1 MIMKNNLSNLL
12 KSLALFCAVVLLS
25 NHESNAQE
33 HGIYELNASSQ
44 FSRASASKSK
54 TSDTRTEFYNL
65 SQKLHSTAYLA
76 NNKLKNTYGDGDVVK
91 LTLDDVASLNL
102 VKQDTGNYENVEL
115 ITITLNSIA
124 DLITPINLSSESGL
138 SKLKYLYIRCHFD
151 CNNEQIKGFVKNI
164 SNSNVRVFYTSVR
177 PS

>member
-65 SQKLHSTAYLA
+65 YL
-76 NNKLKNTYGDGDVVK
+76 
-91 LTLDDVASLNL
+91 LN
-102 VKQDTGNYENVEL
+102 VIIK
-115 ITITLNSIA
+115 INSYH
-124 DLITPINLSSESGL
+124 L
-138 SKLKYLYIRCHFD
+138 
-151 CNNEQIKGFVKNI
+151 
-164 SNSNVRVFYTSVR
+164 
-177 PS
+177 